1 MLKSGQDYLES
12 IRDGRVIYM
21 ADERIAD
28 ATTHEAF
35 RNGARTYAA
44 LYELKRQPELSDAMS
59 YEEDGE
65 RYSMYFLRPRS
76 REDLVRRS
84 RAHEIIAGFG
94 CGVLGRSPDA
104 GAGSVTGIAMKPEIL
119 EQKGGFKDHLLRIW
133 HEMRRQDEFVVYAIL
148 PPQGGRD
155 PKFYQG
161 SGRQVPALRV
171 TKETDAGV
179 VLNGMKMLATGAAF
193 ANQIMIGNILPLAP
207 DQLKESVTAIIPPNL
222 KGLTLWARKSFE
234 QEVKNGFDYPLTS
247 RYDESDCMLVFQD
260 VFVPWERVFVH
271 DNPEL
276 ARAVLVQTP
285 AHAMANH
292 QSNVRF
298 RSKLRFLLGLASLV
312 TASTGA
318 RDVPVVRETLGR
330 LAAAE
335 AGFSAM
341 VDAQLMACQEIDN
354 GYVLY
359 NRRYMYAAL
368 HWAMENHSVLCDQ
381 IRELMGGGMFQM
393 PASVSVLND
402 ESLKALFEQYWTT
415 PKESAH
421 ERLKLFKL
429 AWDMIGSEWASR
441 AMSYEKFFIGPAF
454 SVRNYNFIH
463 CPWSAHEDLVRNFME
478 SYE

>member
-1 MLKSGQDYLES
+1 MLRTGAEYLES
-12 IRDGRVIYM
+12 IRDGRVIYL

-28 ATTHEAF
+28 ATSHPAF
-35 RNGARTYAA
+35 RNAAKTWAA
-44 LYELKRQPELSDAMS
+44 LYDLKREPRLRELMS

-65 RYSMYFLRPRS
+65 RYSMHFLRPRT
-76 REDLVRRS
+76 REDLIRRTK
-84 RAHEIIAGFG
+84 AHDIIAAFG
-94 CGVLGRSPDA
+94 RGMLGRSPDA
-104 GAGSVTGIAMKPEIL
+104 GAGSVTGMTMKPEIL
-119 EQKGGFKDHLLRIW
+119 DQPGGHKGNLLALW
-133 HEMRRQDEFVVYAIL
+133 QALRRNDEFLVYAIL

-171 TKETDAGV
+171 TRETDAGV
-179 VLNGMKMLATGAAF
+179 VLNGMKMLATNAPF

-222 KGLTLWARKSFE
+222 EGLSLWARKSFE
-234 QEVKNGFDYPLTS
+234 REASSRFDYPLTS
-247 RYDESDCMLVFQD
+247 RFDESDCMLVFQD

-276 ARAVLVQTP
+276 ARAVLVNTP
-285 AHAMANH
+285 AHTMANH

-298 RSKLRFLLGLASLV
+298 RAKLRFLLGLASLV
-312 TASTGA
+312 TQSTGA

-330 LAAAE
+330 FAAAE

-341 VDAQLMACQEIDN
+341 IDAQHMACEEIDN

-368 HWAMENHSVLCDQ
+368 HWAMENHSVLTDQ
-381 IRELMGGGMFQM
+381 VRELMGGGTFQM

-402 ESLKALFEQYWTT
+402 ATLRPLFEEYWST
-415 PKESAH
+415 PREAALD
-421 ERLKLFKL
+421 RMKLFKL
-429 AWDMIGSEWASR
+429 AWDLIGSEWASR
-441 AMSYEKFFIGPAF
+441 AASYEKFFIGPAF
-454 SVRNYNFIH
+454 SVRNYNFVH
-463 CPWSAHEDLVRNFME
+463 CPWDHYQEGVREFME
-478 SYE
+478 DY

>member
-1 MLKSGQDYLES
+1 MLKSGQEYLES

-44 LYELKRQPELSDAMS
+44 LYELKRQPELCDAMS

-84 RAHEIIAGFG
+84 RAHAIIADFG

-247 RYDESDCMLVFQD
+247 RYD
-260 VFVPWERVFVH
+260 
-271 DNPEL
+271 
-276 ARAVLVQTP
+276 
-285 AHAMANH
+285 
-292 QSNVRF
+292 
-298 RSKLRFLLGLASLV
+298 
-312 TASTGA
+312 
-318 RDVPVVRETLGR
+318 
-330 LAAAE
+330 
-335 AGFSAM
+335 
-341 VDAQLMACQEIDN
+341 
-354 GYVLY
+354 
-359 NRRYMYAAL
+359 
-368 HWAMENHSVLCDQ
+368 
-381 IRELMGGGMFQM
+381 
-393 PASVSVLND
+393 
-402 ESLKALFEQYWTT
+402 
-415 PKESAH
+415 
-421 ERLKLFKL
+421 
-429 AWDMIGSEWASR
+429 
-441 AMSYEKFFIGPAF
+441 
-454 SVRNYNFIH
+454 
-463 CPWSAHEDLVRNFME
+463 
-478 SYE
+478 

>member
-1 MLKSGQDYLES
+1 MLKSGSEYLES
-12 IRDGRVIYM
+12 IRDGRVIYV
-21 ADERIAD
+21 ADERVDD
-28 ATTHEAF
+28 ATRHPAF

-44 LYELKRQPELSDAMS
+44 LYDLKSRSELVDTMS
-59 YEEDGE
+59 YEEAGE
-65 RYSMYFLRPRS
+65 RYSMHFLRPRS
-76 REDLVRRS
+76 REDLVRRT
-84 RAHEIIAGFG
+84 RAHAVIADFG

-104 GAGSVTGIAMKPEIL
+104 GAGSVTGMTMKPEIL
-119 EQKGGFKDHLLRIW
+119 DQSGGHKDHLLAIW
-133 HEMRRQDEFVVYAIL
+133 QQMRHEDEFVVYAIL

-171 TKETDAGV
+171 TKETDRGV
-179 VLNGMKMLATGAAF
+179 TLNGMKMLATGAAF

-222 KGLTLWARKSFE
+222 KGLSLWARKSFE
-234 QEVKNGFDYPLTS
+234 REVTREFDYPMTA

-298 RSKLRFLLGLASLV
+298 RSKLRFLLGLASLL
-312 TASTGA
+312 TRSTGA

-330 LAAAE
+330 FAAAE

-341 VDAQLMACQEIDN
+341 IEAQHMACEEIDN
-354 GYVLY
+354 GYLLY

-393 PASVSVLND
+393 PASIAVLDD
-402 ESLKALFEQYWTT
+402 EELKRLFDQYWTT
-415 PKESAH
+415 PKESALD
-421 ERLKLFKL
+421 RMKLFKL

-441 AMSYEKFFIGPAF
+441 ALSYEKFFIGPAF

-463 CPWSAHEDLVRNFME
+463 CPWDSYQDEVRQFMA
-478 SYE
+478 SY

>member
-1 MLKSGQDYLES
+1 MLRTGAEYLES
-12 IRDGRVIYM
+12 IRDGRVIYL

-28 ATTHEAF
+28 ATSHPAF
-35 RNGARTYAA
+35 RNAAKTWAA
-44 LYELKRQPELSDAMS
+44 LYDLKREPRLREPMS

-65 RYSMYFLRPRS
+65 RYSMHFLRPRT
-76 REDLVRRS
+76 REDLIRRTK
-84 RAHEIIAGFG
+84 AHDIIAAFG
-94 CGVLGRSPDA
+94 RGMLGRSPDA
-104 GAGSVTGIAMKPEIL
+104 GAGSVTGMTMKPEIL
-119 EQKGGFKDHLLRIW
+119 DQPGGHKGNLLALW
-133 HEMRRQDEFVVYAIL
+133 QALRRNDEFLVYAIL

-171 TKETDAGV
+171 TRETDAGV
-179 VLNGMKMLATGAAF
+179 VLNGMKMLATNAPF

-222 KGLTLWARKSFE
+222 EGLSLWARKSFE
-234 QEVKNGFDYPLTS
+234 REASSRFDYPLTS
-247 RYDESDCMLVFQD
+247 RFDESDCMLVFQD

-276 ARAVLVQTP
+276 ARAVLVNTP
-285 AHAMANH
+285 AHTMANH

-298 RSKLRFLLGLASLV
+298 RAKLRFLLGLASLV
-312 TASTGA
+312 TQSTGA

-330 LAAAE
+330 FAAAE

-341 VDAQLMACQEIDN
+341 IDAQHMACEEIDN

-368 HWAMENHSVLCDQ
+368 HWAMENHSVLTDQ
-381 IRELMGGGMFQM
+381 VRELMGGGTFQM

-402 ESLKALFEQYWTT
+402 ATLRPLFEEYWST
-415 PKESAH
+415 PREAALD
-421 ERLKLFKL
+421 RMKLFKL
-429 AWDMIGSEWASR
+429 AWDLIGSEWASR
-441 AMSYEKFFIGPAF
+441 AASYEKFFIGPAF
-454 SVRNYNFIH
+454 SVRNYNFVH
-463 CPWSAHEDLVRNFME
+463 CPWDHYQEGVREFME
-478 SYE
+478 DY

>member
-1 MLKSGQDYLES
+1 VLKSGREYLES
-12 IRDGRVIYM
+12 IRDGRVIY
-21 ADERIAD
+21 IAEELVED
-28 ATTHEAF
+28 ATSHPAF

-44 LYELKRQPELSDAMS
+44 LYDLKAQSELRELMS
-59 YEEDGE
+59 YDEDGE
-65 RYSMYFLRPRS
+65 RYSMHFLRPRT
-76 REDLVRRS
+76 REDLIRRT
-84 RAHEIIAGFG
+84 RAHEVIADFG

-104 GAGSVTGIAMKPEIL
+104 VAGSITGISMKPEIL
-119 EQKGGFKDHLLRIW
+119 DQPGGDKGHLLRIW
-133 HEMRRQDEFVVYAIL
+133 QQMRHEDEFVTYAVL

-193 ANQIMIGNILPLAP
+193 ANEVLIGNILPLAP
-207 DQLKESVTAIIPPNL
+207 DQVKESVTAVIPLNL
-222 KGLTLWARKSFE
+222 KGTTLWARKSFE
-234 QEVKNGFDYPLTS
+234 REVHNSFDYPLTA

-285 AHAMANH
+285 AHVMANH
-292 QSNVRF
+292 QCNVRF
-298 RSKLRFLLGLASLV
+298 RSKLRFLLGIASLV
-312 TASTGA
+312 TQSTGA

-330 LAAAE
+330 FAAGE

-341 VDAQLMACQEIDN
+341 IDAQHMACESIDN
-354 GYVLY
+354 GYMLY
-359 NRRYMYAAL
+359 NRRYMYAAI

-381 IRELMGGGMFQM
+381 IRELMGGGMFQF
-393 PASVSVLND
+393 PASESVLNNPA
-402 ESLKALFEQYWTT
+402 LKAVFEEYWTT
-415 PKESAH
+415 PKESAID
-421 ERLKLFKL
+421 RLKLFKL

-441 AMSYEKFFIGPAF
+441 AASYEKFFVGPAF
-454 SVRNYNFIH
+454 SVRNYNYVN
-463 CPWSAHEDLVRNFME
+463 CPWDGYQKIVRDFMAG
-478 SYE
+478 Y

>member
-1 MLKSGQDYLES
+1 VLKSGREYLEG
-12 IRDGRVIYM
+12 IRDGRVIYI
-21 ADERIAD
+21 AEERVDD
-28 ATTHEAF
+28 ATTHPAF

-44 LYELKRQPELSDAMS
+44 LYDLKAQSELREEMS
-59 YEEDGE
+59 YEEGGE
-65 RYSMYFLRPRS
+65 RYSMHFLRPRS
-76 REDLVRRS
+76 REDLMRRT
-84 RAHEIIAGFG
+84 RAHELIAEFG

-104 GAGSVTGIAMKPEIL
+104 VAGSITGISMKPEIL
-119 EQKGGFKDHLLRIW
+119 DQKGGHKDHLLKLWQQMR
-133 HEMRRQDEFVVYAIL
+133 HEDQFVTYAVL

-179 VLNGMKMLATGAAF
+179 ILSGMKMLATGAAF
-193 ANQIMIGNILPLAP
+193 ADAVLIGNILPLAP
-207 DQLKESVTAIIPPNL
+207 DQVKESVTAIIPLNL
-222 KGLTLWARKSFE
+222 KGISLWARKSFE
-234 QEVKNGFDYPLTS
+234 REVSHGFDYPLTA

-285 AHAMANH
+285 AHVMANH
-292 QSNVRF
+292 QCNVRF

-312 TASTGA
+312 THSTGA

-330 LAAAE
+330 FAAAE

-341 VDAQLMACQEIDN
+341 IDAQHMACEPIDN
-354 GYVLY
+354 GYMLY
-359 NRRYMYAAL
+359 NRRYMYAAI
-368 HWAMENHSVLCDQ
+368 HWAMENHSPLCDQ

-393 PASVSVLND
+393 PASVTVLD
-402 ESLKALFEQYWTT
+402 DPSLKALFEEYWTT
-415 PKESAH
+415 PKETALD
-421 ERLKLFKL
+421 RLKLFKL

-441 AMSYEKFFIGPAF
+441 AMSYEKFFVGPAF
-454 SVRNYNFIH
+454 SVRNYNFVN
-463 CPWSAHEDLVRNFME
+463 CPWERYQDAVREFMA
-478 SYE
+478 SY

>member
-1 MLKSGQDYLES
+1 VLKTGKEYLES
-12 IRDGRVIYM
+12 IRDGRVIYL
-21 ADERIAD
+21 ADERVED
-28 ATTHEAF
+28 ATVHAAF

-44 LYELKRQPELSDAMS
+44 LYDLKGQSELREAMS
-59 YEEDGE
+59 YEEGGE
-65 RYSMYFLRPRS
+65 RYSMHFLRPRS
-76 REDLVRRS
+76 REDLMRRT
-84 RAHEIIAGFG
+84 RAHELIADFG

-104 GAGSVTGIAMKPEIL
+104 GAGSVTGMAMKPEIL
-119 EQKGGFKDHLLRIW
+119 DQKGGHKDHLLAIW
-133 HEMRRQDEFVVYAIL
+133 EQLRREDEFLVYAIL

-155 PKFYQG
+155 PKFYEG
-161 SGRQVPALRV
+161 SGRKVPALHV

-207 DQLKESVTAIIPPNL
+207 DQLKESVSAIIAPNL
-222 KGLTLWARKSFE
+222 KGLSLWARKSME
-234 QEVKNGFDYPLTS
+234 REVRHEFDYPLTA

-276 ARAVLVQTP
+276 ARAVLVNTP
-285 AHAMANH
+285 AHVMANH

-298 RSKLRFLLGLASLV
+298 RSKLRFLLGIASLV
-312 TASTGA
+312 THSTGA
-318 RDVPVVRETLGR
+318 RDVPVVRETLGKF
-330 LAAAE
+330 AAAE

-341 VDAQLMACQEIDN
+341 IDAQHMACQEIDN

-368 HWAMENHSVLCDQ
+368 HWAMENHSLLVDQ
-381 IRELMGGGMFQM
+381 IRELMGGGMFQF

-402 ESLKALFEQYWTT
+402 ASLKALFEEYWTT
-415 PKESAH
+415 PKESAVD
-421 ERLKLFKL
+421 RLKLFKL
-429 AWDMIGSEWASR
+429 AWDLIGSEWASR
-441 AMSYEKFFIGPAF
+441 AISYEKFFVGPAF

-463 CPWSAHEDLVRNFME
+463 CPWERYQDVVRGFMKG
-478 SYE
+478 Y

>member
-1 MLKSGQDYLES
+1 VLKTGKEYLDS
-12 IRDGRVIYM
+12 IRDGRVIYV
-21 ADERIAD
+21 ADERVAD
-28 ATTHEAF
+28 ATTHPAF

-44 LYELKRQPELSDAMS
+44 LYELKSQPELRDAMS
-59 YEEDGE
+59 YEEGGS

-76 REDLVRRS
+76 REDLMRRTH
-84 RAHEIIAGFG
+84 AHEIIADFG

-104 GAGSVTGIAMKPEIL
+104 GAGSVTGMAMKPEIL
-119 EQKGGFKDHLLRIW
+119 DQKGGHKDHLLKIW
-133 HEMRRQDEFVVYAIL
+133 QQLRHEDEFLVYAIL

-171 TKETDAGV
+171 TRETDAGV

-193 ANQIMIGNILPLAP
+193 ANQIMVGNILPLAS
-207 DQLKESVTAIIPPNL
+207 DQLKESVSAIIPPNL
-222 KGLTLWARKSFE
+222 KGISLWARKSFE
-234 QEVKNGFDYPLTS
+234 REVGNAFDYPLTS
-247 RYDESDCMLVFQD
+247 RYDESDCMLVFEN

-285 AHAMANH
+285 AHVMANH

-298 RSKLRFLLGLASLV
+298 RSKLRFLLGIASLV
-312 TASTGA
+312 TQSTGA
-318 RDVPVVRETLGR
+318 RDVPQVRETLGR
-330 LAAAE
+330 FAAAE

-341 VDAQLMACQEIDN
+341 IDAQHMACQEIDN
-354 GYVLY
+354 GYMLY

-368 HWAMENHSVLCDQ
+368 HWAMENHSILCDQ
-381 IRELMGGGMFQM
+381 IRELMGGGTFQM

-402 ESLKALFEQYWTT
+402 PELRRLFDEYWTT
-415 PKESAH
+415 PKESAL

-429 AWDMIGSEWASR
+429 AWDLIGSEWASR
-441 AMSYEKFFIGPAF
+441 ATSYEKFFVGPAF
-454 SVRNYNFIH
+454 SVRNYNFIN
-463 CPWSAHEDLVRNFME
+463 CPWERYQDVVRDFMRT
-478 SYE
+478 YE

>member
-1 MLKSGQDYLES
+1 MLRSGRQYLEAL
-12 IRDGRVIYM
+12 RDGRVIYL

-28 ATTHEAF
+28 VTTHPGF

-44 LYELKRQPELSDAMS
+44 LYDLKAQPELHEAMS
-59 YEEDGE
+59 YEEAGE
-65 RYSMYFLRPRS
+65 RYSMHFLRPRT
-76 REDLVRRS
+76 REDLVRRT
-84 RAHEIIAGFG
+84 RAHELIADFG

-104 GAGSVTGIAMKPEIL
+104 VAGSITGISMKPEIL
-119 EQKGGFKDHLLRIW
+119 EQKGGHKDHLLKLWQQMR
-133 HEMRRQDEFVVYAIL
+133 HEDQFVTYAVL

-193 ANQIMIGNILPLAP
+193 ADAVLVGNILPLAP
-207 DQLKESVTAIIPPNL
+207 DQLKESVTAIVPLNL

-234 QEVKNGFDYPLTS
+234 REVSHPFDYPLTA

-260 VFVPWERVFVH
+260 VLVPWERVFVH

-285 AHAMANH
+285 AHVMANH
-292 QSNVRF
+292 QCNVRF

-312 TASTGA
+312 THSTGA

-330 LAAAE
+330 FAAAE

-341 VDAQLMACQEIDN
+341 IDAQHMACEAIDN

-359 NRRYMYAAL
+359 NRRYMYAAI

-393 PASVSVLND
+393 PASVTILD
-402 ESLKALFEQYWTT
+402 DPALKALFEEYWTT
-415 PKESAH
+415 PKETALD
-421 ERLKLFKL
+421 RLKLFKL

-441 AMSYEKFFIGPAF
+441 ALSYEKFFVGPAF
-454 SVRNYNFIH
+454 SVRNYNFVN
-463 CPWSAHEDLVRNFME
+463 CPWERYQEAVREFMA
-478 SYE
+478 SY